1 MLQVMYILCTSLYY
15 WAQGLVIQVDLMS
28 PAMDGIPKKSSGL
41 EDLCGTN
48 KQLFILPQINNRS
61 YYSSGKRNEQWLD
74 D

>member
-28 PAMDGIPKKSSGL
+28 PAMDGIPQNLQDWKI
-41 EDLCGTN
+41 
-48 KQLFILPQINNRS
+48 FVVQINNRS